1 MQMRTINDW
10 YKEADDVYLSKSAY
24 QGAYHDHKSTY
35 DGHILNAISMIN
47 NATSRV
53 LNSSDCSALT
63 GAAARD
69 CVTGPRLLGELRS
82 KLESCKANYLDW
94 DDEQRTSFVV
104 KQVAKSRS
112 RGKVDFVDV
121 ALVDIVSNESYPTSN
136 NVSWAHLT
144 GIVGTPKSVCS
155 EPCQQGTA
163 KLVLGVH
170 CCWLCVHCK
179 VNEKITSTNG
189 CVRCPRLY
197 WPEST
202 AGNTTCAKIEPVHS
216 HWTTKIWIVNI
227 LTTVIGLVLCLVTA
241 ISYWKLRKKN
251 IIHSLALSFLALFGI
266 ALGFIALVVDLV
278 DLTEGSCRLSNVL
291 VSLSFTALY
300 GSLFVRC
307 VCIYRIFDAFL
318 KQAPPPRFTDGR
330 HKMLGALGLLLVQ
343 VRSCRYELEIR
354 DLHTFNTDALLPW

>member
-10 YKEADDVYLSKSAY
+10 YKEADDDYLSKSAC
-24 QGAYHDHKSTY
+24 HDHKSIY

-82 KLESCKANYLDW
+82 ILESCKANYLHW

-104 KQVAKSRS
+104 KQVAKSS
-112 RGKVDFVDV
+112 SQGKVDFVDV
-121 ALVDIVSNESYPTSN
+121 SLVDIVSNESYPTSN

-170 CCWLCVHCK
+170 CCWLCVHCE

-189 CVRCPRLY
+189 CVRCPRFY

-216 HWTTKIWIVNI
+216 HWATKIWIVYI
-227 LTTVIGLVLCLVTA
+227 LTAVIGLVLCLVAA
-241 ISYWKLRKKN
+241 ISYCHFRSNK
-251 IIHSLALSFLALFGI
+251 IIYDSPLARSFVALLGI
-266 ALGFIALVVDLV
+266 ALGFTDL
-278 DLTEGSCRLSNVL
+278 LTEVFTYSDVSCRLSNLL
-291 VSLSFTALY
+291 VSLSFIALY

-318 KQAPPPRFTDGR
+318 KQAPLPRFTDGR